1 MSRMTELEN
10 FARELEESYRRHVAA
25 GEAALAREI
34 RQPIEGGLGTV
45 RMRGTGQ
52 LAAIDLD
59 QVNLRY
65 TTANALGRQLLAA
78 ISAAEQEA
86 LRGREQAREASTA
99 TRTELRVLSASR
111 RRTREY

>member
-1 MSRMTELEN
+1 MSRMEELEN

-25 GEAALAREI
+25 GEAALTRVI

-45 RMRGTGQ
+45 RMLGTGR
-52 LAAIDLD
+52 LESIELD

-65 TTANALGRQLLAA
+65 TTAAALGPQLLAA

-86 LRGREQAREASTA
+86 ARGRGQAREAGTT
-99 TRTELRVLSASR
+99 TRTERRVLSASR
-111 RRTREY
+111 RRAREH